1 MSLATE
7 FVVDCSLTMAWCF
20 EDEATPE
27 TDAVLKRLRQSSA
40 IVPAIWPLEVANV
53 LRSGERRGRLT
64 QTQTEQIIVDLK
76 SLSILVEP
84 MEIGRALGHILP
96 PAREQT
102 LTPYDAA
109 YLELA
114 LRLGLPLATLDKELR
129 QAAQGLGVTLL

>member
-1 MSLATE
+1 VSLAAE

-64 QTQTEQIIVDLK
+64 QTQTEQIIVDLE

-84 MEIGRALGHILP
+84 VEIGRALGHILP
-96 PAREQT
+96 LAREHA